1 MTLSYIK
8 PLDGLRAVALLL
20 VIIWHYVDCQIEG
33 YWASNALKILKYFTF
48 WGWSGVDLF
57 FVLSGFLIGRIL
69 IFNRN
74 SPHYFSAFYV
84 RRSLRIF
91 PPYYASLIVFFI
103 VSYDYF
109 LPIPWLTQPHFP
121 LWTYFFYVQNFWMAN
136 AHFGAQWLSVTWSLA
151 IEEQFYLLFPA
162 LVYVVSPK
170 SLPKLLIIGIG
181 LAPFLRFLYAS
192 NLGNYVLLPARI
204 DALFMGVLIA
214 YFHLNGQIDAYFSA
228 KTKQLQWVLMAQILI
243 ILVFKT
249 LFKVH
254 LGGVVIHSLL
264 ALFYGTL
271 LIYTLVIK
279 PENGVYRALSHDF
292 LAFIG
297 KISYTFYLTHQ
308 IFSGLLHQFLL
319 HQAPQMRNF
328 TDVSVTLCALIT
340 TFCFSTISYVYFEK
354 PLLLLNKKYDY

>member
-8 PLDGLRAVALLL
+8 PLDGLRAIALFL
-20 VIIWHYVDCQIEG
+20 VIIWHYIDCQIDG
-33 YWASNALKILKYFTF
+33 YAFSNALRILKYFTF

-69 IFNRN
+69 IVNRN
-74 SPHYFSAFYV
+74 SPHYFSAFYI

-91 PPYYASLIVFFI
+91 PPYYAALTGFFV
-103 VSYDYF
+103 VSHYSNHS
-109 LPIPWLTQPHFP
+109 IPWLTQHHFP

-151 IEEQFYLLFPA
+151 IEEQFYLLLPA
-162 LVYVVSPK
+162 LILLISPK
-170 SLPKLLIIGIG
+170 SLPKLLIIGIA
-181 LAPFLRFLYAS
+181 LAPFFRFLYAS
-192 NLGNYVLLPARI
+192 NLGNYVLLPARM
-204 DALFMGVLIA
+204 DALFIGVLIA
-214 YFHLNGQIDAYFSA
+214 YFHLNGQIDTYFSS
-228 KTKQLQWVLMAQILI
+228 KTKQLQWVLIGQIPI
-243 ILVFKT
+243 ILLFKT
-249 LFKVH
+249 LFKVQ

-279 PENGVYRALSHDF
+279 PKNGTYRVLSNVF
-292 LAFIG
+292 LTFTG

-308 IFSGLLHQFLL
+308 IFSGLLHKFLL

-328 TDVSVTLCALIT
+328 TDVLVTLCALIT
-340 TFCFSTISYVYFEK
+340 TFCFSAISYIYFEK
-354 PLLLLNKKYDY
+354 PLLLLNKKYHY